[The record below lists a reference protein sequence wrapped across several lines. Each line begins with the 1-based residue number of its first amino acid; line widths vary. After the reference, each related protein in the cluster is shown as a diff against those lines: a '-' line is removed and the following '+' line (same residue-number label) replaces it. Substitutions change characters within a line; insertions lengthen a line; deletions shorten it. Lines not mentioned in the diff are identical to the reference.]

1 MRPLVVRH
9 RILIVVAVV
18 IVAIGG
24 LWWTKTI
31 AFTRS
36 SPVAFTA
43 ETFVYVPRGDPSDIT
58 PTVIAAFPFSNDE
71 IVRLVA
77 ERIVNTY
84 GGNRSE
90 YASSLTIKDTT
101 AVAGKVVYARGRTP
115 LSTQRIAN
123 YGAEAL
129 CDLVNA
135 AVLSISSDRRGRL
148 RLALNNREAVHGA
161 RGAHLP

>member
-1 MRPLVVRH
+1 MRRLVVRH
-9 RILIVVAVV
+9 RILIVVAVA
-18 IVAIGG
+18 IVALGG

-43 ETFVYVPRGDPSDIT
+43 EPFAYVPRGDPSDIT

-84 GGNRSE
+84 GGNTSDYE
-90 YASSLTIKDTT
+90 SSLTIKDRT

-115 LSTQRIAN
+115 LSTKRIAN

-129 CDLVNA
+129 CDLVN
-135 AVLSISSDRRGRL
+135 
-148 RLALNNREAVHGA
+148 EAVF
-161 RGAHLP
+161 AHTGQERVAFLLLTH

>member
-1 MRPLVVRH
+1 MRRLVVRH

-18 IVAIGG
+18 IVALGG

-43 ETFVYVPRGDPSDIT
+43 EPFAYVPRGDPSDIT

-77 ERIVNTY
+77 ER
-84 GGNRSE
+84 
-90 YASSLTIKDTT
+90 
-101 AVAGKVVYARGRTP
+101 
-115 LSTQRIAN
+115 
-123 YGAEAL
+123 
-129 CDLVNA
+129 
-135 AVLSISSDRRGRL
+135 DRKHLWRQHIRL
-148 RLALNNREAVHGA
+148 RVESDHQGQNGCRGEGGVRPRSDAALD
-161 RGAHLP
+161 